1 MKWVLAL
8 LVIVVGYLLGSI
20 PFSYLLARAVK
31 GIDLRQYGSGNV
43 GGSNVGVWLG
53 TWATV
58 VAGLGDLLKAALPT
72 WLALHVGF
80 GLPVALTTGL
90 AAVVGHSWSLYL
102 RFSGGRGL
110 SAWLGT
116 LAVTFFPGAVYFLG
130 WLAAGHLARMTAVG
144 ALVGLVTLPVF
155 AWLLG
160 RPPAMIVACV
170 MALIIILFKRL
181 EANRL
186 PLPVEAA
193 ARRRVLFR
201 RLVLDRDVGPREE
214 WVQRTP
220 GRRTTDWQNDQT
232 SEVFGS
238 LRK

>member
-1 MKWVLAL
+1 MKAVGSL
-8 LVIVVGYLLGSI
+8 LWIVTGYLLGSI

-53 TWATV
+53 IWATV
-58 VAGLGDLLKAALPT
+58 VAGLSDVLKAAIPT
-72 WLALHVGF
+72 WLALHLGW
-80 GLPVALTTGL
+80 GLPVALATGL

-102 RFSGGRGL
+102 GFSGGRGL

-130 WLAAGHLARMTAVG
+130 WLALGRLARMTAIG

-155 AWLLG
+155 AWWLG
-160 RPPAMIVACV
+160 RPSAVMVACIA
-170 MALIIILFKRL
+170 ALVITLLKRL

-186 PLPVEAA
+186 PLPVEPA
-193 ARRRVLFR
+193 ARRRVLWR
-201 RLVLDRDVGPREE
+201 RLLLDRDVGPREE
-214 WVQRTP
+214 WTRRTP
-220 GRRTTDWQNDQT
+220 TNHGR
-232 SEVFGS
+232 
-238 LRK
+238 